1 MAATKVVLAGASG
14 NLGPAV
20 VKELLDAGL
29 EVTVFTRPNSNQTFD
44 PRAKVTQVNYDS
56 IDSLKTALTGQDVL
70 VNSLPPL
77 NLDLHLRLI
86 DASVAA
92 GVKRFLPSEFGSDT
106 TNPLASKLP
115 VYANKVA
122 VQERLKKVAAESDL
136 SYTLVITGAFL
147 EFGLKTGFL
156 VNLAGPVAELYDGG
170 DRKTSITTLPGI
182 GRAVVGVVRNLEETK
197 NKTVYVREV
206 DASQK
211 ELLKLAG
218 KEGLE
223 TKVVSTEELE
233 KGAIEELK
241 KPQPDHRVVAVG
253 FLRRA
258 IFGEGYGGLF
268 EEGKLSNEL
277 LGVKGLSGEELKEIV
292 LKVSK

>member
-20 VKELLDAGL
+20 LKELLDAGL
-29 EVTVFTRPNSNQTFD
+29 EVTVFTRPNSRQTFD
-44 PRAKVTQVNYDS
+44 PRAKVAEVNYDS
-56 IDSLKTALTGQDVL
+56 IDSLKTALTGQDLV

-77 NLDLHLRLI
+77 DLDLHLRLI

-92 GVKRFLPSEFGSDT
+92 GVKRLLPSEFGSDT

-122 VQERLKKVAAESDL
+122 VQERLKTVASESDL
-136 SYTLVITGAFL
+136 TYTLLITGAFL

-156 VNLAGPVAELYDGG
+156 VKLAGPVTELYDGG
-170 DRKTSITTLPGI
+170 DKKTSITTLPGI
-182 GRAVVGVVRNLEETK
+182 GRAIVGVVRNLDATK
-197 NKTVYVREV
+197 NATVYVREV

-233 KGAIEELK
+233 KGAFEELK
-241 KPQPDHRVVAVG
+241 KPQPDPRVVAVG

-258 IFGEGYGGLF
+258 IFGDGYGGHF
-268 EEGKLSNEL
+268 DEGKLSNEL
-277 LGVKGLSGEELKEIV
+277 LGVKKLSEEELKEIV
-292 LKVSK
+292 LKIS